1 MGVRLCL
8 LRRPFT
14 GRPKVGG
21 QLPRTHAAATHTHPR
36 TLDLDPV
43 TTSQHSYVGNACPWC
58 HRATLAH
65 ALRGLAQAQLSYSYA
80 IDDPEK
86 ASRGGWAFEAGDDKH
101 RDPVFGL
108 NDLREV
114 YDLLSPGYR
123 GRCTAPVL
131 VDRKARRVVSNESS
145 EIVRMLN
152 ALPPPPGAP

>member
-1 MGVRLCL
+1 MWILFWHEPTRTASY
-8 LRRPFT
+8 RPSF
-14 GRPKVGG
+14 P
-21 QLPRTHAAATHTHPR
+21 HPIH
-36 TLDLDPV
+36 DPQPNQ
-43 TTSQHSYVGNACPWC
+43 TSYVGNACPWC
-58 HRATLAH
+58 HRTTLAH
-65 ALRGLAQAQLSYSYA
+65 TLRGLEQSQLSYSYA
-80 IDDPEK
+80 LDDPEK
-86 ASRGGWAFEAGDDKH
+86 ASRGGWAFETTNDGGSSKY

-152 ALPPPPGAP
+152 ALPPPPGKP